1 MPDWRGIVRDRITP
15 LRVGEK
21 RHEDIVA
28 ELADHLEDSCEDL
41 VRQGKSE
48 SEAVQ
53 FALST
58 VADWDELRLGLQ
70 CAEQEEDIMNYR
82 VKALWLPGV
91 CTSVLSMV
99 LLRWFQ
105 RMSPAP
111 PVIWVWHGTFLV
123 LYWRWLLCLPLVGA
137 FGAYWSRRTGGKL
150 VERVLAASLHI
161 LVLICV
167 MALGFCIGL
176 VLDFHVSFS
185 LRLVGFAV
193 YVLAWGIAPCFLLLL
208 GALPFLRGDAAESR
222 RAAAS
227 H

>member
-1 MPDWRGIVRDRITP
+1 VPDWRGIVRHRLTP

-21 RHEDIVA
+21 RQEDIVA
-28 ELADHLEDSCEDL
+28 DLAGHLEDLCEDL

-58 VADWDELRLGLQ
+58 VADWDELRVR
-70 CAEQEEDIMNYR
+70 CAAQEEDVMNYR
-82 VKALWLPGV
+82 VRALWLPGA
-91 CTSVLSMV
+91 CTSALSML

-105 RMSPAP
+105 GMSPAP

-123 LYWRWLLCLPLVGA
+123 IYWRWLLCLPLIGA
-137 FGAYWSRRTGGKL
+137 FGAYWSRRAGGQL
-150 VERVLAASLHI
+150 LERVVAASLHI
-161 LVLICV
+161 LGLTCL
-167 MALGFCIGL
+167 MALTFCIAL
-176 VLDFHVSFS
+176 VIDFRVSLS

-193 YVLAWGIAPCFLLLL
+193 YVLGWGITPCFLLLL
-208 GALPFLRGDAAESR
+208 GALPFLRGDAAESGQ
-222 RAAAS
+222 AAAS